1 MADTNWWWNLG
12 TSLCS
17 WEQKTVYGILPQR
30 IISAQELQNQ
40 KPCWKSHIDCILRLW
55 RCCAHWLPGKR
66 CYSELRTLQW
76 NPYYIKEREKK
87 KKKSIMRKEAETDD
101 ILLQHGNARPHT
113 SAVTTDTIANFGF
126 TVLPHQA
133 YSPDLTPDNF
143 HLFPKHRWTTPGSIT
158 SVLMKSRLQYTSS
171 FI

>member
-40 KPCWKSHIDCILRLW
+40 KPCWKRHIDCILRLW

-76 NPYYIKEREKK
+76 NPYYIKEREREREREEHHEEGGRNWWHLASTWQCQASHKCCHNWYHCK
-87 KKKSIMRKEAETDD
+87 FWIYCATTSS
-101 ILLQHGNARPHT
+101 LQ
-113 SAVTTDTIANFGF
+113 
-126 TVLPHQA
+126 
-133 YSPDLTPDNF
+133 
-143 HLFPKHRWTTPGSIT
+143 PGSHSWQFPLVPQT
-158 SVLMKSRLQYTSS
+158 QMDNTRVYNFSS
-171 FI
+171 DEVKAAVHQ